1 MSEITKPIIL
11 DETGR
16 RIADALGLIAIAQAG
31 SAANIE
37 SWESVQQI
45 VRNGLGPKAFP
56 VGARLTSAHSSYT
69 SIEWDVVAHN
79 QHKKPGDDSA
89 PTMTLLMHACI
100 YGRMID
106 ASELLWANTGESA
119 LPAGTYNFTLYKGGN
134 SGKTE
139 EDGTYQFTTTEPIP
153 AGGGWTH
160 SKVGNWY
167 ADAGDYKPENIT
179 SGVVTTYDASGS
191 QIEGSL
197 AVTAGNG
204 GTSLGT
210 ASNAQGDIVDTVGKF
225 NSVMRRAYGSNH
237 WGESAARQ
245 WLNSDA
251 AANAWWT
258 KQTLFGL
265 KPNYANQPGFLN
277 GLDADFLAAVG
288 PVDNVT
294 AYNTVYDVNGT
305 ITGTYTTRDRFWL
318 PSRVEMG
325 YGPENS
331 ISEGSVLP
339 YYDGAS
345 ETDKIKYDIASPT
358 TARYWWL
365 RSPYPWYASG
375 VRNVYPS
382 GALNSGNAHSGYGL
396 AAACVIY

>member
-1 MSEITKPIIL
+1 
-11 DETGR
+11 
-16 RIADALGLIAIAQAG
+16 
-31 SAANIE
+31 
-37 SWESVQQI
+37 
-45 VRNGLGPKAFP
+45 
-56 VGARLTSAHSSYT
+56 
-69 SIEWDVVAHN
+69 
-79 QHKKPGDDSA
+79 
-89 PTMTLLMHACI
+89 
-100 YGRMID
+100 
-106 ASELLWANTGESA
+106 
-119 LPAGTYNFTLYKGGN
+119 
-134 SGKTE
+134 
-139 EDGTYQFTTTEPIP
+139 
-153 AGGGWTH
+153 
-160 SKVGNWY
+160 
-167 ADAGDYKPENIT
+167 
-179 SGVVTTYDASGS
+179 
-191 QIEGSL
+191 
-197 AVTAGNG
+197 
-204 GTSLGT
+204 
-210 ASNAQGDIVDTVGKF
+210 
-225 NSVMRRAYGSNH
+225 MRRAYGSNH

-258 KQTLFGL
+258 KQTIFDL

-288 PVDNVT
+288 PVDSVT

-358 TARYWWL
+358 PARYWWL
-365 RSPYPWYASG
+365 RSPYPWYAYY
-375 VRNVYPS
+375 VRYVDPS
-382 GALNSGNAHSGYGL
+382 GALDNYDAYNGYGL

>member
-56 VGARLTSAHSSYT
+56 VGARLASAHTAYT

-106 ASELLWANTGESA
+106 ASEMLWANTGESA

-134 SGKTE
+134 SGQTG

-160 SKVGNWY
+160 NKVGNWY
-167 ADAGDYKPENIT
+167 EDTANYKPENIT
-179 SGVVTTYDASGS
+179 SGVVTTYDASGNQIGYLITS
-191 QIEGSL
+191 TSAESYGGNVQIAVGISNEGELTGIGFLSISDTPGLGMRAKEPDFKDQFIGKKAENLEVTKTGASADNQIEAISGATITSK
-197 AVTAGNG
+197 AVT
-204 GTSLGT
+204 
-210 ASNAQGDIVDTVGKF
+210 NAT
-225 NSVMRRAYGSNH
+225 
-237 WGESAARQ
+237 
-245 WLNSDA
+245 DA
-251 AANAWWT
+251 AIYFVANC
-258 KQTLFGL
+258 
-265 KPNYANQPGFLN
+265 
-277 GLDADFLAAVG
+277 LAQ
-288 PVDNVT
+288 
-294 AYNTVYDVNGT
+294 
-305 ITGTYTTRDRFWL
+305 
-318 PSRVEMG
+318 
-325 YGPENS
+325 
-331 ISEGSVLP
+331 
-339 YYDGAS
+339 
-345 ETDKIKYDIASPT
+345 
-358 TARYWWL
+358 
-365 RSPYPWYASG
+365 
-375 VRNVYPS
+375 
-382 GALNSGNAHSGYGL
+382 
-396 AAACVIY
+396 